1 MSEQKYCSF
10 VTDVGTAQMVNAVLL
25 GQKVELTDF
34 AVGDGGGSYYMPI
47 PQMTELKHEVWRGKV
62 TRLQQEAE
70 HPEQFYISAVIPSQV
85 GGFTIREMAVLDK
98 DGLMIAV
105 GNVAD
110 IQKVAIEEGMSSEIE
125 LSLHIAVNNAGAL
138 ALKVDPTLIIATKAD
153 IEEHNQSMDAH
164 MDIRKQLAALS
175 DIAENA
181 EWFHT
186 YTHTKSGSIHH
197 LEGSGAIVKFKAA
210 ADFLK
215 GDTFQVNG
223 AEASALMLDRKE
235 LPDDAFKTG
244 AWVMAILD
252 GDTLSFQQKSGAA
265 TAIEVPIDPIEGM
278 SAVNVQEALAE
289 NFQSVVDGKS
299 LLETAINDKKVTVSK
314 LGDVATFA
322 ELKAGVD
329 AIRLAPPNGMEWK
342 QSNIKQDY
350 VLDQIYYANQIWIV
364 PRYSTTYHSADGKNW
379 SILNLPGGCYARA
392 FYYANNLWIAV
403 GQGICYSLDSY
414 TWTISNIT
422 TQSFNSVYYANK
434 TWVAVGG
441 KVFYSNNGK
450 TWTQTSTPIDRSI
463 NGFKHILYADGI
475 WVTGDSGG
483 FIYSSDGINWSKSNI
498 INSHSPHFSYADG
511 IWIATDPGASHDIYY
526 SLDGKTWTSSNLRA
540 IVTRS
545 VKYANGTWVL
555 GKENN
560 GIAYYSL
567 DGKTWIQGVADTS
580 ITRLN
585 SINEVAYGNG
595 VWWAMEGTN
604 LKAAYSYNGIN
615 WKNIITNYSLNKVIY
630 ANGLWV
636 GGTSVSNSNVG
647 LVYSESLTPF

>member
-10 VTDVGTAQMVNAVLL
+10 VTDAGTAQMVNAVLL

-34 AVGDGGGSYYMPI
+34 AVGDGGGSYYMPT

-62 TRLQQEAE
+62 TKLQQEAE

-98 DGLMIAV
+98 DSLMIAV
-105 GNVAD
+105 GNVSD

-215 GDTFQVNG
+215 GDIFQVNG
-223 AEASALMLDRKE
+223 TETFALMLDRKE

-252 GDTLSFQQKSGAA
+252 GDTLTFQQKSGAA
-265 TAIEVPIDPIEGM
+265 TAAEVPIDPIEGM
-278 SAVNVQEALAE
+278 SAANVQEALTE
-289 NFQSVVDGKS
+289 NFQSVVDGKN

-314 LGDVATFA
+314 VGDVATFA
-322 ELKAGVD
+322 ELKTGVD

-342 QSNIKQDY
+342 QSNITESNFTVRNIYFVKNIWAIPRSNKIYTSENGKYWNTY
-350 VLDQIYYANQIWIV
+350 VMPEGVYIKSIFYA
-364 PRYSTTYHSADGKNW
+364 K
-379 SILNLPGGCYARA
+379 
-392 FYYANNLWIAV
+392 
-403 GQGICYSLDSY
+403 GI
-414 TWTISNIT
+414 
-422 TQSFNSVYYANK
+422 
-434 TWVAVGG
+434 WVAVGTKG
-441 KVFYSNNGK
+441 
-450 TWTQTSTPIDRSI
+450 
-463 NGFKHILYADGI
+463 
-475 WVTGDSGG
+475 
-483 FIYSSDGINWSKSNI
+483 
-498 INSHSPHFSYADG
+498 
-511 IWIATDPGASHDIYY
+511 IYY
-526 SLDGKTWTSSNLRA
+526 SLDGKSWTPTNVTSGDLYDVYYANKMWVTVGKQMYYSYDGKVWTQSTAPINISDLGCWNILYAENIWVTGTRYGFIYSRDGINWIKSNITTSYMPKFWFADGVWIAGDTGTRGSVYYSQDGMSWNDSNTTSSSSFFC
-540 IVTRS
+540 TC
-545 VKYANGTWVL
+545 YANGIWVSNS
-555 GKENN
+555 GRSKPC
-560 GIAYYSL
+560 YSY
-567 DGKTWIQGVADTS
+567 DGKTWIYSPSNLSMGS
-580 ITRLN
+580 IE
-585 SINEVAYGNG
+585 SIFYTNG
-595 VWWAMEGTN
+595 IWWAFGSN
-604 LKAAYSYNGIN
+604 RAAYSYDGIAWESVRPNIENINRVYNANGI
-615 WKNIITNYSLNKVIY
+615 
-630 ANGLWV
+630 WV
-636 GGTSVSNSNVG
+636 GGTSFSNENTG